1 MTKEEVKVITDGTG
15 ILQFSASWC
24 GPCKALSKTF
34 NENTEK
40 LNKVKRI
47 YVDLDRSQDLA
58 IEYNVRSVP
67 TLILFKEGKEAR
79 RLIGNKSL
87 EDLID
92 FISTWRRKILCYIID
107 KI

>member
-1 MTKEEVKVITDGTG
+1 MTKEDIKIITSGTG
-15 ILQFSASWC
+15 MLQFSASWC
-24 GPCKALSKTF
+24 GPCKALSRTF

-47 YVDLDRSQDLA
+47 YVDLDRNQDLA
-58 IEYNVRSVP
+58 AEYSVSSVP

-87 EDLID
+87 EDLVN
-92 FISTWRRKILCYIID
+92 FIND
-107 KI
+107 